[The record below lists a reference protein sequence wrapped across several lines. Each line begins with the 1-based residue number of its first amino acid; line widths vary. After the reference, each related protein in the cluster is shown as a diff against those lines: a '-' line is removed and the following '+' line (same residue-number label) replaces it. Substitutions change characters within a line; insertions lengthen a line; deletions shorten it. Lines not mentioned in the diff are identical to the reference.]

1 MLQRFLGNALDFQA
15 ISKLLGNYSKNMS
28 QDIAEL
34 AERHAA
40 AFQKLVAQMSFF
52 WMVHVVTLSALRPAR
67 PQKFC
72 HGTQSRLLEESR

>member
-1 MLQRFLGNALDFQA
+1 MLQRFLGDALDFQA

-40 AFQKLVAQMSFF
+40 AFQKLVAQI
-52 WMVHVVTLSALRPAR
+52 TLSALRPAR
-67 PQKFC
+67 PQKLC
-72 HGTQSRLLEESR
+72 HTIKAA